1 MTLAAGLFK
10 TVAYKVE
17 SAFGTAPTQ
26 ASAQQLRRVTSS
38 LDLNKDTYKSNEIRP
53 DMQIADFRHG
63 VRRVKGAIN
72 GELSAG
78 TYKDFMA
85 AALKKAWTATTAMT
99 GLTLS
104 VGIGGAP
111 LNTITR
117 SAGSW
122 LTDGVKVG
130 DVVQITAGSV
140 NALNLNKNC
149 LVTDIAS
156 ATVLTVITLNG
167 TAMATDTS
175 VVSCTLTVMGKKSYV
190 PATGHT
196 DLSYAIEHWYSD
208 ITQSELFLG
217 CKVDKIALN
226 LPPTGMATIS
236 CDFTGQDFADVTTK
250 RGAVALNSQ
259 YFTSPTTITTTGN
272 LAAVNGVLRLNATT
286 MATVT
291 GMSLSIDPG
300 FTGDPVVGANTVPN
314 LFPGTVNVTGQVTA
328 YFDTAALRDAFVA
341 ETETSLYVALTA
353 DNTASSAFIAIS
365 LPRIKL
371 GGSAKTDGEGGIVQT
386 FPFQCLYN
394 SNGGT
399 GILTEKTT
407 ISIQDSAA

>member
-1 MTLAAGLFK
+1 MPTLAAGLFK
-10 TVAYKVE
+10 QVAYKVE
-17 SAFGTAPTQ
+17 STFGTVPAQ

-53 DMQIADFRHG
+53 DLQIADFRHG
-63 VRRVKGAIN
+63 VRRVKGSIN

-85 AALKKAWTATTAMT
+85 AALKRAWAATTAIT
-99 GLTLS
+99 GASIT
-104 VGIGGAP
+104 IAGAGP
-111 LNTITR
+111 TYTVTR
-117 SAGSW
+117 AAGSY
-122 LTDGVKVG
+122 LTDGLKVG
-130 DVVQITAGSV
+130 DVIRLSVGSF
-140 NALNLNKNC
+140 AAANLAKN
-149 LVTDIAS
+149 LLIVTLT
-156 ATVLTVITLNG
+156 ATVATVIVLNAVALVAEG
-167 TAMATDTS
+167 PIATS
-175 VVSCTLTVMGKKSYV
+175 TVTVIGKKSYV
-190 PATGHT
+190 PSTGHT

-208 ITQSELFLG
+208 ISQSEVFLG

-236 CDFTGQDFADVTTK
+236 CDFMGQDFADTTAK
-250 RGAVALNSQ
+250 RGAIALSAQ
-259 YFTSPTTITTTGN
+259 YFTSPTAITTTGD

-314 LFPGTVNVTGQVTA
+314 FFPGTVNVTGQVTA

-353 DNTASSAFIAIS
+353 DNTAASDFICIS

-399 GILTEKTT
+399 GIDTEKTT
-407 ISIQDSAA
+407 ISIQDAQA